1 MEFKFYSFEKLR
13 NPNHEGSKLLNVLTE
28 LYPEAFGYLYLRV
41 NIKANMTYRSAKV
54 EPTISGLYV
63 MKIDKK
69 IVCFANILNVV
80 VDRIF
85 TLPKYR
91 NRGYATRM
99 LSILKCLS
107 VISGEYSMI
116 SPVDQ
121 RVTHIYE
128 KAGWVKYN
136 EIINK
141 DGSIDMVSNKAL
153 ISDYMD
159 LRRWK
164 GYLEV
169 MC

>member
-1 MEFKFYSFEKLR
+1 
-13 NPNHEGSKLLNVLTE
+13 
-28 LYPEAFGYLYLRV
+28 
-41 NIKANMTYRSAKV
+41 
-54 EPTISGLYV
+54 

-69 IVCFANILNVV
+69 IVSFANILNVV

-85 TLPKYR
+85 TIPKYR
-91 NRGYATRM
+91 NRGYATTM
-99 LSILKCLS
+99 LRILKAIS
-107 VISGEYSMI
+107 VLSGEYSMI

-121 RVTHIYE
+121 HVAHIYE
-128 KAGWVKYN
+128 KAGWVNYN

-159 LRRWK
+159 LRKWK
-164 GYLEV
+164 GFLEE